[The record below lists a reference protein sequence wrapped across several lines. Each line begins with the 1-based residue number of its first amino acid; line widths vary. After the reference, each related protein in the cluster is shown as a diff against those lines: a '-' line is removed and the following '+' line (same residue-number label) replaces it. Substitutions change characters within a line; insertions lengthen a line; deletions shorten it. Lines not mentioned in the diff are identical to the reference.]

1 MRKITN
7 VLKIRYTTSDHYLY
21 DLLLPIF
28 IPFFFHSIYFHINF
42 LFFSLLLF
50 QYIFSIF
57 TSIHDGY
64 IDYTLLFTL
73 YHFLYFSSVFG
84 KFSNFCNRH
93 HNFFTFCPSFNFHP
107 LTFLFPFLLLL
118 FYLFNYFIFDTE
130 TSVYFQLK
138 GLYVFIYVKFKIPT
152 RRFLIYFKSN
162 ITCDIKTSVKQG
174 LRKKKIQEKF

>member
-50 QYIFSIF
+50 YIFSIF

-84 KFSNFCNRH
+84 KFSNFVIGITVFLH
-93 HNFFTFCPSFNFHP
+93 FVLHLIFTRW
-107 LTFLFPFLLLL
+107 L
-118 FYLFNYFIFDTE
+118 FYFHFSFFYFISLIILYLT
-130 TSVYFQLK
+130 LK
-138 GLYVFIYVKFKIPT
+138 HLCISNWRDCTYSFMWNLKFPLVVF
-152 RRFLIYFKSN
+152 
-162 ITCDIKTSVKQG
+162 
-174 LRKKKIQEKF
+174 